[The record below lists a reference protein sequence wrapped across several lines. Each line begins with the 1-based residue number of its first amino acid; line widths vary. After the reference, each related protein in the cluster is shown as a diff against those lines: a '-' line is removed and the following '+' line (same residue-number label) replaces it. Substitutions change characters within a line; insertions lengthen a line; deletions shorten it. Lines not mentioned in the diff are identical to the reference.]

1 MNDYN
6 IITLRLGE
14 SDGDII
20 CWINSLPPYTFRKYI
35 NAIIISESQQTI
47 EQVPCDYNCIEDIE
61 KTSYTIRI
69 KDQRAINFI
78 ERIPKGKINST
89 ILRVIRKHLR
99 KSMKMRE
106 ELVGINKKIYN
117 IVNNGFMREMELKKR
132 EYRFARNKQEK
143 LKKAYYL
150 GKQEFMDAVF
160 RCYKFVDSNTGDYNL
175 KYLDYRTIVA
185 EAYEMSF
192 GYVLPKLIRKILRKV

>member
-35 NAIIISESQQTI
+35 NAIIISESQQI
-47 EQVPCDYNCIEDIE
+47 IQRVPCDYDCIDDIE

-99 KSMKMRE
+99 KNMKMRE
-106 ELVGINKKIYN
+106 ELVGINKKLYN
-117 IVNNGFMREMELKKR
+117 IVNEGFMREMELKKR
-132 EYRFARNKQEK
+132 EYRFAQNKQQK
-143 LKKAYYL
+143 FSKAYEI
-150 GKQEFMDAVF
+150 GQQEFMDAVF
-160 RCYKFVDSNTGDYNL
+160 RCYKFVDANTGDYNL
-175 KYLDYRTIVA
+175 KYLDYRSIAA
-185 EAYEMSF
+185 EAFEISF
-192 GYVLPKLIRKILRKV
+192 GYIPPKWMRKVLRKI

>member
-1 MNDYN
+1 M
-6 IITLRLGE
+6 
-14 SDGDII
+14 
-20 CWINSLPPYTFRKYI
+20 
-35 NAIIISESQQTI
+35 
-47 EQVPCDYNCIEDIE
+47 
-61 KTSYTIRI
+61 
-69 KDQRAINFI
+69 
-78 ERIPKGKINST
+78 
-89 ILRVIRKHLR
+89 R

-150 GKQEFMDAVF
+150 GQREFMDAVF

-175 KYLDYRTIVA
+175 KYLDYRSIVA
-185 EAYEMSF
+185 EAFEMSF